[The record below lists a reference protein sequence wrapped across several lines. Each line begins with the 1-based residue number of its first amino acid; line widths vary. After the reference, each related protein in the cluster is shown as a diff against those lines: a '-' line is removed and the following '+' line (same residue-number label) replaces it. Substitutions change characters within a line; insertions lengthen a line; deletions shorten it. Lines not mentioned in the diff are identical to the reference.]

1 MERERGSRGASKRET
16 EKEVREDKRRAES
29 EGWMYWSM
37 SGGACSRT
45 RGQKLGILE
54 TVCWR
59 VVKRGAVSFACWRTV
74 FSQVN

>member
-1 MERERGSRGASKRET
+1 MSVKYSFSLNSKRIHRERGSVGASKRET
-16 EKEVREDKRRAES
+16 EKEEREERSRAES

-54 TVCWR
+54 MVDCR
-59 VVKRGAVSFACWRTV
+59 VA
-74 FSQVN
+74 

>member
-1 MERERGSRGASKRET
+1 MRTERGSMVGSNRVTDRD
-16 EKEVREDKRRAES
+16 VRDDKRRAES

-54 TVCWR
+54 TSVWR
-59 VVKRGAVSFACWRTV
+59 EV
-74 FSQVN
+74 